1 MQTASIAQL
10 KKELKQLSPQEIS
23 ELCLSLAKFKKEN
36 KELLSYLVFEKAN
49 ELHFIQQAKD
59 ECDQW
64 FNELNTSSFF
74 YMKKGIRK
82 ILRQLKKYIRFS
94 KQKLTEVEL
103 LLHFCEQL
111 NKQEPNIFDN
121 NVLSNMYFKQAEL
134 AKKAFLKLHEDLQYD
149 FKKRIESL

>member
-10 KKELKQLSPQEIS
+10 KKELKNLSPQELS
-23 ELCLSLAKFKKEN
+23 ELCLNLAKFKKEN

-49 ELHFIQQAKD
+49 ESQFIEQAKE
-59 ECDQW
+59 ECDIW
-64 FNELNTSSFF
+64 FNELNTNSYF

-103 LLHFCEQL
+103 LLYFCEKLKAQ
-111 NKQEPNIFDN
+111 NPSIFN
-121 NVLSNMYFKQAEL
+121 NPILSNMYYKQVEL
-134 AKKAFLKLHEDLQYD
+134 CNKALAKLHEDLQYD
-149 FKKRIESL
+149 FKERIESL

>member
-23 ELCLSLAKFKKEN
+23 ELCLNLAKFKKEN
-36 KELLSYLVFEKAN
+36 KELLSYLVFEKSN
-49 ELHFIQQAKD
+49 ESHFIQQAKE
-59 ECDQW
+59 ECNQW
-64 FNELNTSSFF
+64 FSELNTSSFF

-111 NKQEPNIFDN
+111 KKQEPSIFHN
-121 NVLSNMYFKQAEL
+121 PVLSNMYYKQVEL
-134 AKKAFLKLHEDLQYD
+134 CNKALAKLHEDLQYD
-149 FKKRIESL
+149 FKERIESL